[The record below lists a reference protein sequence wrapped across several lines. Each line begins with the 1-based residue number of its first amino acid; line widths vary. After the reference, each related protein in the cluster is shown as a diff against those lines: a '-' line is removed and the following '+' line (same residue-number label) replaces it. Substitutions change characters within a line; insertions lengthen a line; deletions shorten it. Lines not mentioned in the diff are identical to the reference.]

1 MFRLNW
7 QLNNYTYNIYN
18 ICQPH
23 YDGDWDPNACDLN
36 NNFNLLF
43 EKKNL
48 TMDHIVPKSKKGSS
62 TWDNVVT
69 ACITC
74 NLKKGDRNI
83 RPKVEPSKPSLSH
96 LIRGHQIDKNNFPDR
111 EWDKY
116 IFQS

>member
-1 MFRLNW
+1 MKVPSILMLQSYHPFHSYVKFSRTNIFLRD
-7 QLNNYTYNIYN
+7 LYT
-18 ICQPH
+18 CQ
-23 YDGDWDPNACDLN
+23 YCFDI
-36 NNFNLLF
+36 F

-96 LIRGHQIDKNNFPDR
+96 LIRGHQIDKKNFPDR
-111 EWDKY
+111 EWGKY